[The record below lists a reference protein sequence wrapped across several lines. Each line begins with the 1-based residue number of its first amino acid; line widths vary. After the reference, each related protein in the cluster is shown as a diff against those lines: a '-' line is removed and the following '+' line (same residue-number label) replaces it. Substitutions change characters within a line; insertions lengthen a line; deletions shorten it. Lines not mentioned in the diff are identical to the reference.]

1 MTVNT
6 QKVDRNAL
14 TLLKIFK
21 KNLTKQQY
29 RTIRGQ
35 ILSGDADG
43 ARKDMYKLLNIL
55 N

>member
-1 MTVNT
+1 MTANT

-14 TLLKIFK
+14 ILLKILK
-21 KNLTKQQY
+21 KDLTKQQY

-43 ARKDMYKLLNIL
+43 ARKGMYKLLNT
-55 N
+55 

>member
-1 MTVNT
+1 MTANT

-21 KNLTKQQY
+21 KNLTKQQIK
-29 RTIRGQ
+29 TLRGQ

-43 ARKDMYKLLNIL
+43 ARKGLYKLLKIPN
-55 N
+55 